1 MKKILYLLVFS
12 SCFFSCG
19 SKDPSSK
26 VIQEEKPAEVEIP
39 VVTVKEPKPVLA
51 FTVQVGANKK
61 ASSQFAALDGVQV
74 FKEDGLFK
82 YRLGAFES
90 YKEARVYRR
99 KSLRQFPDAFVQ
111 AVRGKQSISIQEA
124 LK

>member
-1 MKKILYLLVFS
+1 MKKTLYLLVFI
-12 SCFFSCG
+12 SCFFACG
-19 SKDPSSK
+19 SKDSSPK
-26 VIQEEKPAEVEIP
+26 VIQEEQPAAVEIP
-39 VVTVKEPKPVLA
+39 AVIVKEPKPVLV

-61 ASSQFAALDGVQV
+61 VSSQYAALEGVQV

-82 YRLGAFES
+82 YRLGAFAS

-111 AVRGKQSISIQEA
+111 AVLGEQSISIQEA